1 MSTTIDS
8 LDIQIK
14 TSADQASD
22 SLDRLADTIE
32 RITKSF
38 GKTIQP
44 TSGGFSAQVK
54 GIVNGLK
61 GYNSAARVTKKTT
74 LSLAATF
81 GRFYAN
87 CWLLVRGL
95 KALWRS
101 IEGTTDYIEAYN
113 YFDVSFGKIA
123 SEWQH
128 EYGKFGYDNA
138 EAYAKSFTTRM
149 NSILGKMSGVSLQ
162 IGEDGNALLTETG
175 LANLGMNI
183 REMTQ
188 AASNIASITNS
199 VGQTG
204 EVSLAAAQSL
214 TALAGDIAS
223 LFNIDYS
230 SAMTNLKSGLIG
242 QSRALY
248 KYGIDITNATLQTYA
263 YEHGITKAVSE
274 MSQAEKM
281 QLRLLAILDQSK
293 VAWGDLANTI
303 NSPSNMI
310 RQFKN
315 NIAELGTVI
324 GQLFIPVLSKVMP
337 FINGVTIALKRLM
350 TTIAGFFGIKINLKD
365 YGSGYNDDTI
375 DGLEDV
381 AAGYDG
387 ATAAA
392 KKYQK
397 TILGF
402 DQLNKL
408 NDNESSSGGG
418 FSGGGGGFDLT
429 GDILD
434 ATDEYMKAWNEAYA
448 NMEDQVQKIAGK
460 IEKALEP
467 VKKLF
472 QDISIG
478 DWFAVG
484 GDVSTIVTN
493 INDFFA
499 NAIDQVDWYG
509 IGRNISDFLAGI
521 DWVSVLTSAANLV
534 WQGLTAALELG
545 SGILS
550 GIPLVKQIKDKIQP
564 VFEEFSKNVLPKVT
578 EKLDYLWNKIFVP
591 FGNFVG
597 SVLTPIVG
605 IVIDL
610 LKILFRDV
618 VPPLANAVKNI
629 LGSSFEL
636 LCTIVSETISS
647 FSYWW
652 NSVLSPLLSFL
663 KTVFLPVFQS
673 VFKSVAT
680 LVENL
685 SVVFKGLLT
694 FISGVFSGD
703 WKKAWE
709 GIKTTFKGVFDSL
722 KTIARTPVNA
732 IMAMLEGFANGVISA
747 FNSIKRSLNKL
758 KINIPSW
765 VPGYG
770 GRSLGFNFSMTPNVY
785 LPRYATGGFP
795 EDGLFMANHGE
806 LVGKFSNGKTAVAN
820 NEQITQGIAQAVFPA
835 VYNAVR
841 SAMAESNNG
850 GNQMIDNRIYIGEE
864 EVARAVTRG
873 QQKLNRRYQLST
885 T

>member
-14 TSADQASD
+14 TSADQANS
-22 SLDRLADTIE
+22 SLDRLANTID
-32 RITKSF
+32 RITTSF
-38 GKTIQP
+38 GRASQP

-61 GYNSAARVTKKTT
+61 GYNSTARVTKKTT

-123 SEWQH
+123 SEWQN

-365 YGSGYNDDTI
+365 YGPGYNDDTI

-434 ATDEYMKAWNEAYA
+434 ATSGYLDIWNAAYEQ
-448 NMEDQVQKIAGK
+448 MEN
-460 IEKALEP
+460 KALEFADKITSALFP
-467 VKKLF
+467 VRMFLA
-472 QDISIG
+472 DIAHGNWELAGQSLSLMLTSVI
-478 DWFAVG
+478 
-484 GDVSTIVTN
+484 
-493 INDFFA
+493 DFFS
-499 NAIDQVDWYG
+499 NVM
-509 IGRNISDFLAGI
+509 SGI
-521 DWVSVLTSAANLV
+521 DWYQMGYNLGLFLSGIDWFSIMQSVGTAIWEAIK
-534 WQGLTAALELG
+534 AALELLFG
-545 SGILS
+545 SYDAAPLEMGIVTAIAALKWTGLGKTLLKVLGNLGS
-550 GIPLVKQIKDKIQP
+550 L
-564 VFEEFSKNVLPKVT
+564 FWAWFSKDLFPVVGVAIS
-578 EKLDYLWNKIFVP
+578 KI
-591 FGNFVG
+591 
-597 SVLTPIVG
+597 
-605 IVIDL
+605 
-610 LKILFRDV
+610 
-618 VPPLANAVKNI
+618 A
-629 LGSSFEL
+629 
-636 LCTIVSETISS
+636 
-647 FSYWW
+647 
-652 NSVLSPLLSFL
+652 SFL
-663 KTVFLPVFQS
+663 AGPG
-673 VFKSVAT
+673 
-680 LVENL
+680 
-685 SVVFKGLLT
+685 GLLV
-694 FISGVFSGD
+694 IGAVAGIIAIIANWD
-703 WKKAWE
+703 EIVVGAKKAWE
-709 GIKTTFKGVFDSL
+709 SVKSVTTMLLDGLKRVMQNWWAERLAVLSGISSWFSNNVISPTSKAWSNFCDGLGRTVENTWQWILNLFAKGGQIF
-722 KTIARTPVNA
+722 
-732 IMAMLEGFANGVISA
+732 NGVADGVSSVFKNIVNTLIRGVNNVIA
-747 FNSIKRSLNKL
+747 IPFNKVNSLLNK
-758 KINIPSW
+758 IRTTT
-765 VPGYG
+765 V
-770 GRSLGFNFSMTPNVY
+770 LGFQPFKNLWGYSP
-785 LPRYATGGFP
+785 LPVPRIPTFATGGFP

-806 LVGKFSNGKTAVAN
+806 LVGQFSNGKTAVAN

-841 SAMAESNNG
+841 SAMSESNNG